1 METEK
6 YPALMRL
13 MHWLMAITILGLIGS
28 GWFMASLDPEVATYK
43 YDIYFWHKSFGVLA
57 MLLIVAR
64 IAIRLSSKHPGITES
79 LPSFDKALAKLAHL
93 SLYLLMIAVPVSGML
108 MSEFGGKPIPFFGL
122 LTLPEVIENNK
133 EMAGTL
139 HSIHIFIPYVLL
151 GIIALHVLGVLK
163 HRFMDSPEHDS
174 LKKML

>member
-6 YPALMRL
+6 YPVLMRL
-13 MHWLMAITILGLIGS
+13 MHWLMAITILGMIGS
-28 GWFMASLDPEVATYK
+28 GWFMAGLDPDTAPYK

-64 IAIRLSSKHPGITES
+64 IIIRLSIKHPKLSET
-79 LPSFDKALAKLAHL
+79 LPSFEKALAKLAHF
-93 SLYLLMIAVPVSGML
+93 SMYLLMIAVPVSGLL
-108 MSEFGGKPIPFFGL
+108 MSEFSGKPIPFFG

-133 EMAGTL
+133 ELAGQL
-139 HSIHIFIPYVLL
+139 HSIHTSIPFVLL
-151 GIIALHVLGVLK
+151 GIIALHILGALK
-163 HRFMDSPEHDS
+163 HRFMDSPENDV